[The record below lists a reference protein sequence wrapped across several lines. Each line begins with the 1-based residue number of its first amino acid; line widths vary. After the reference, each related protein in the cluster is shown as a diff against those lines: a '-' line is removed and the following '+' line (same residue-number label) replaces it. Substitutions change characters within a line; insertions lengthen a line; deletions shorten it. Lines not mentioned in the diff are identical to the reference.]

1 MPSSRAEHSLL
12 QALLHLTPAVPF
24 QPGQKDIILL
34 PLVIS
39 SCKRGACSALSP
51 GTRAQGGGDA
61 LQFTGQEC
69 MGVDAVTANIFDGT
83 KKEEAGRDAA
93 AGH

>member
-1 MPSSRAEHSLL
+1 M
-12 QALLHLTPAVPF
+12 
-24 QPGQKDIILL
+24 
-34 PLVIS
+34 
-39 SCKRGACSALSP
+39 SP

-93 AGH
+93 AGR